1 MRYFPYGETEMN
13 YLKKADPRLGKVIT
27 RIGKIDRPIEPDP
40 FRALVSSIVGQQVS
54 GKAAATV
61 WGRLQERCGSITPE
75 SLGTMSLD
83 DIQSCGMSRRKA
95 EYIKGVADAALDGTV
110 DFTLLNELPDE
121 EVSAKLTTLRGVGL
135 WTAEMV
141 LIFSLAWPNVLSWA
155 DLGIRRGIQLLY
167 QLEELSKKEFEAYR
181 ERYSP
186 YGSIASLYLW
196 EIAGNP
202 DYVREL

>member
-121 EVSAKLTTLRGVGL
+121 EVSAKLTTLRCRALDCGNGL
-135 WTAEMV
+135 D
-141 LIFSLAWPNVLSWA
+141 LFSSAAQCPQ
-155 DLGIRRGIQLLY
+155 LGRSRNPQGIQLLY